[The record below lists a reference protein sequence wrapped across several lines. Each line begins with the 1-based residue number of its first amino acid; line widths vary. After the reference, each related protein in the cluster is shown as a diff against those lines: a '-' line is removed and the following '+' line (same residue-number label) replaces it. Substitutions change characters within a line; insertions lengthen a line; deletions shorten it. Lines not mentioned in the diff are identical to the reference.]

1 MESQFNTLSRSYSD
15 NYIQYK
21 VTGNKRYSDTY
32 NSAQQG
38 LENIIS
44 QLETDVGATKQSIAD
59 FYKSGVEQKMENLRQ
74 QNSFLGRGLM
84 TEKDEA
90 TAAFM
95 RQSGSSSIP
104 VIQTWQYIAL
114 GVLGVTAVGLSV
126 M

>member
-15 NYIQYK
+15 NYIQFK
-21 VTGNKRYSDTY
+21 VTGNKRYSDAY
-32 NSAQQG
+32 NAAQQG

-44 QLETDVGATKQSIAD
+44 QLETDVGATKQSISD

-84 TEKDEA
+84 AEKDEA

-104 VIQTWQYIAL
+104 VVQTWQYIAL